1 MPETDPT
8 TAVAQS
14 HPRRR
19 FPSEIGTLL
28 ALFGVYV
35 LFVVLCGAK
44 GESAFRSFGNFKGIL
59 THTVIVGIGALGMTL
74 VIISGNID
82 LSAGSVIA
90 LVTCVTGFSLKRW
103 GGAEPGLI
111 FPVIAAGLGILAG
124 TLCGA
129 VNGVLVSRLRLIP
142 FIATLG
148 MMQIARGLAK
158 WIGSNQ
164 TIVTPDNW
172 LEKLMYME
180 PGRVSP
186 ALAWTLFAPG
196 VWLLLL
202 LLICVH
208 VVLRY
213 TVFGRHVYA
222 IGSNEDTARLCGV
235 NVALTKTLVFAISG
249 FFLGI
254 AGLMLYGRLAVGD
267 PTSAVG
273 MELDIIAAVVI
284 GGGSLNG
291 GQGSAI
297 GAILGALIMSV
308 LRNGSTM
315 MGWENYVQDIIVGA
329 VIVGA
334 TYLDRLKERHR
345 Q

>member
-1 MPETDPT
+1 MPNAEISPP
-8 TAVAQS
+8 
-14 HPRRR
+14 HRRWR
-19 FPSEIGTLL
+19 FPSELGTFL
-28 ALFGVYV
+28 ALVGVYL
-35 LFVVLCGAK
+35 LFVLLCLQK
-44 GESAFRSFGNFKGIL
+44 GEAAFASFGNLKGIM

-90 LVTCVTGFSLKRW
+90 LVTCVTGYSLQRW
-103 GGAEPGLI
+103 GGSEPGIYL
-111 FPVIAAGLGILAG
+111 PILAAFLG
-124 TLCGA
+124 VLAGGACGL
-129 VNGVLVSRLRLIP
+129 VNGLLVSRLRLIP

-148 MMQIARGLAK
+148 MMQIARGMAK
-158 WIGSNQ
+158 WLGDNQ

-180 PGRVSP
+180 PGRISKSLV
-186 ALAWTLFAPG
+186 WTTFAPG
-196 VWLLLL
+196 VWLLVLL
-202 LLICVH
+202 LVGVH
-208 VVLRY
+208 ILLRY

-222 IGSNEDTARLCGV
+222 IGSNEATARLCGV
-235 NVALTKTLVFAISG
+235 NVPRVKTMVFALSG
-249 FFLGI
+249 LFLGV

-315 MGWENYVQDIIVGA
+315 MGWENYVQDIMVGV

-334 TYLDRLKERHR
+334 TYLDRLKERRR